1 MNKAFYALLAVA
13 VFASCAET
21 VTETYTIKGASSVSL
36 LDGGKLYLQA
46 FRDSSLKSIDSCDVI
61 HGSFALSGSLDTTSI
76 GQLFMEQRLTI
87 PIVLEK
93 GDINVTIDRTAQRV
107 SGTPLNDL
115 LYEYLDRHIQIINRG
130 RELERRA
137 TQMLLEGYDEQEI
150 ESQLQA
156 ERAELPQ
163 QKDSLE
169 THFIIENFDN
179 VLGPFAFQML
189 TEEILQITGYPV
201 KTPQIEE
208 ILSKATD
215 AFKNNMYVSEY
226 CKAADDIM
234 ARMKGELPEDDVP
247 GGSMSPT
254 PQTSQP

>member
-1 MNKAFYALLAVA
+1 MNKAFHALLTAILL
-13 VFASCAET
+13 ASCAET
-21 VTETYTIKGASSVSL
+21 VTDTYTIKGASSVSF
-36 LDGGKLYLQA
+36 LDGSKLYLQA
-46 FRDSSLKSIDSCDVI
+46 YRDSSLKSIDSCDVV
-61 HGSFALSGSLDTTSI
+61 HGSFSLNGPLDTTSL

-87 PIVLEK
+87 PIVIEK
-93 GDINVTIDRTAQRV
+93 GDISVTIDRTTQRV

-115 LYEYLDRHIQIINRG
+115 LYDYLDRHIQIINRG

-137 TQMLLEGYDEQEI
+137 TQMLLEGYDEKDI
-150 ESQLQA
+150 ERQLQA
-156 ERAELPQ
+156 ERAELPL

-201 KTPQIEE
+201 MTPQIEE
-208 ILSKATD
+208 IMSKATD
-215 AFKNNMYVSEY
+215 AFKRNTYVSVY

-234 ARMKGELPEDDVP
+234 ARMKGEVP
-247 GGSMSPT
+247 DEGVPDGNMSPT
-254 PQTSQP
+254 PQTP